1 LSKTSDKKPPDR
13 KNSPDKPL
21 ETPGQ
26 QTPQPEEQIPE
37 EQEPVEQV
45 SVVIVSC
52 NRIDALRAGLTA
64 LHAADQN
71 PALQIIVVDNGSR
84 DGSASL
90 DTEFPATQFLRLP
103 QNFGLTKALNIG
115 IRACDGTYVLFL
127 HEDVEITPETV
138 ELLRAELEQRS
149 DTGAACPLLVD
160 AAGSP
165 LPQVRDLPSPA
176 DPDPAF
182 RPGRPGGDAPAVTG
196 AAIMVRRFLLN
207 ALRRVDERY
216 GNYGSDV
223 ELSMQVRRANKKAVI
238 VTGATAVHR
247 PENHPPRSEF
257 IADRKLGTAAYLGKY
272 FGFPAKLKY
281 LTGAILGALF
291 TFKLG
296 QLRYL
301 VSGQKID
308 GA

>member
-1 LSKTSDKKPPDR
+1 MSKKPNKTPE
-13 KNSPDKPL
+13 NPVP
-21 ETPGQ
+21 ET
-26 QTPQPEEQIPE
+26 TQPEEAQA
-37 EQEPVEQV
+37 EPVQVEQV

-52 NRIDALRAGLTA
+52 NRIDALRASLTA
-64 LHAADQN
+64 LNAAVQN
-71 PALQIIVVDNGSR
+71 PALQVIVVDNGSR
-84 DGSASL
+84 DGSGSL

-115 IRACDGTYVLFL
+115 IRACDGSYVLFL
-127 HEDVEITPETV
+127 HDDVEIRPDAV
-138 ELLRAELEQRS
+138 ERLRAELEQRNE
-149 DTGAACPLLVD
+149 TGAACPLLVD
-160 AAGSP
+160 ETGKA

-176 DPDPAF
+176 NPDPPF
-182 RPGRPGGDAPAVTG
+182 RAGTVGEVPAVTG
-196 AAIMVRRFLLN
+196 AAVMVRRFLLN
-207 ALRRVDERY
+207 ALRRIDERY

-223 ELSMQVRRANKKAVI
+223 ELSMQVRRANKKIVI
-238 VTGATAVHR
+238 VEGATAIHR
-247 PENHPPRSEF
+247 PEPEEQRTEF

-281 LTGAILGALF
+281 LAVAILAALF

-301 VSGQKID
+301 ISGQKID